1 MEDRADAPDKDD
13 LVEQVDVPDTK
24 DCEWDEITDKFS
36 KARDNSQ
43 AKNEYLTITSA
54 TTTAA
59 IDPTH
64 YQCAK
69 FFEFKNREWVDRGI
83 GHCQIE
89 LLGDEAQITIL
100 PEASHKLLATKI
112 SRNIFYRMLD
122 DRLIVWTKSDGTNM
136 GLSFLKKNVAERY
149 SNLSVITRLT
159 CGTKSAFPSASAV

>member
-1 MEDRADAPDKDD
+1 MKPQENEENSRTNRPTSASEDSIADNLGRGLEDRADAPDKDD

-83 GHCQIE
+83 GHC
-89 LLGDEAQITIL
+89 
-100 PEASHKLLATKI
+100 
-112 SRNIFYRMLD
+112 
-122 DRLIVWTKSDGTNM
+122 
-136 GLSFLKKNVAERY
+136 
-149 SNLSVITRLT
+149 
-159 CGTKSAFPSASAV
+159 